1 MIKLNHALLREVK
14 QGFVP
19 QGGQEEPVAG
29 AGPMTAGLAGGGMG
43 GDPNAGGG
51 APPMDPSMGG
61 GGAGGMPPM
70 DPGMQGMPPPV
81 PAGAPA
87 GDPNAQA
94 SQAGSPPITLSIDD
108 FIRILESVAKI
119 SGGGKGGKSSTPAA
133 AAAPA
138 AGGTAPDPRIDHII
152 GLLHGAMGGSAGG
165 PPMQ

>member
-1 MIKLNHALLREVK
+1 MIKLNQALLKEVK

-19 QGGQEEPVAG
+19 QGGEQEPVAG

-51 APPMDPSMGG
+51 APP
-61 GGAGGMPPM
+61 GAGGGMPPM
-70 DPGMQGMPPPV
+70 DPSMQGMPPP
-81 PAGAPA
+81 PPPGA
-87 GDPNAQA
+87 DPNAGAQP

-119 SGGGKGGKSSTPAA
+119 SGGGKGSK
-133 AAAPA
+133 APA
-138 AGGTAPDPRIDHII
+138 AGAPAAGAAPGDPRIDHII
-152 GLLHGAMGGSAGG
+152 GLLHGAMGGGAGA